1 MQNLNIHMLQLII
14 YTFLLSMCTD
24 QTGMQ
29 CFLEYCPKSTMVQE
43 CKGIL
48 HVESYMHLAVNFLSK

>member
-1 MQNLNIHMLQLII
+1 M
-14 YTFLLSMCTD
+14 YTD

-48 HVESYMHLAVNFLSK
+48 HVESYMHLALNFYHKEFLKTETARQKVLSKF